1 MIVIKGNLII
11 ERDKLRTDPLLR
23 QAQNR
28 SSSETSSEQITYNIV
43 AYANLEDYDI
53 SDATILEGDINAYCV
68 TGTVIVTGEVVDI
81 SKEVRS

>member
-1 MIVIKGNLII
+1 MIVIKGNLTI
-11 ERDKLRTDPLLR
+11 ERDKLRTDSLLR

-28 SSSETSSEQITYNIV
+28 LSSETSSEQITCNIV

-68 TGTVIVTGEVVDI
+68 TGTVIVTGEVVELTQ
-81 SKEVRS
+81 EVQS